1 MQAKEVK
8 IYTDSQ
14 LVASQVLGE
23 YQTKNDNLSE
33 YLVLVKEKI
42 TKFNSVEI
50 LHVPRE
56 HNKRADI
63 LSKLASTK
71 RKGGNKSV
79 IQEIL
84 PRPSIEKPSKV
95 VDINVIGN
103 KDCWMTPV
111 YNFLEHGTLPDDQKQ
126 AAVVRRRAC
135 SYVILDGKLYRRGFS
150 IPLLKCVDEDTADY
164 ILREVHEGI
173 NAQHLGGRSLARK
186 ALRAGYYWPTMQ
198 QDAKDHVKKCDK
210 CQRHGDMHLAPPREL
225 KSLSSPWP
233 FAWWGMDILGPFTKG
248 LYQNCYLIVAV
259 DYFTKWVEA
268 EPLSDI
274 TSLRIL
280 RFFKRSVLARF
291 GIPQVVVTDN
301 GTQFTDKEF
310 QAFLAALGTKQ
321 HFTSVE
327 HPQTNGQAEAANRVI
342 LRGLRRRL
350 DQNKKKWVEELD
362 NVLWAYRTTPH
373 STTGETPFRMVY
385 GTEAVIPVEIGEP
398 SRRTEQPLDEEQN
411 DEALRQELDLV
422 EEIRTRASLKE
433 ATLKQ
438 KIAARHDTKVIK
450 REFEV
455 GSLVLRRNADSQGGK
470 LAPNWEGP
478 YRVIDKTENGA
489 YYLEDL
495 RGKKLPR
502 PWNAQKLKQYYS

>member
-1 MQAKEVK
+1 
-8 IYTDSQ
+8 
-14 LVASQVLGE
+14 
-23 YQTKNDNLSE
+23 
-33 YLVLVKEKI
+33 
-42 TKFNSVEI
+42 
-50 LHVPRE
+50 
-56 HNKRADI
+56 
-63 LSKLASTK
+63 
-71 RKGGNKSV
+71 
-79 IQEIL
+79 
-84 PRPSIEKPSKV
+84 
-95 VDINVIGN
+95 
-103 KDCWMTPV
+103 MTPV

-126 AAVVRRRAC
+126 AAIVRRRAC

-233 FAWWGMDILGPFTKG
+233 FAWWGMDLLGPFTKG
-248 LYQNCYLIVAV
+248 LYQNRYLIVAV

-274 TSLRIL
+274 TSLRVL
-280 RFFKRSVLARF
+280 RFFKRNVLARF

-301 GTQFTDKEF
+301 GTQFTDKDF
-310 QAFLAALGTKQ
+310 QAFLVALGTKQ

-411 DEALRQELDLV
+411 DEALREELDLV
-422 EEIRTRASLKE
+422 EEIRTGASLKE

-455 GSLVLRRNADSQGGK
+455 GSLVLRRNADSQDGK

>member
-1 MQAKEVK
+1 M
-8 IYTDSQ
+8 
-14 LVASQVLGE
+14 LGE

-84 PRPSIEKPSKV
+84 PRPSIEKPSKG
-95 VDINVIGN
+95 VDINVIGD

-126 AAVVRRRAC
+126 AAIVRRRAC
-135 SYVILDGKLYRRGFS
+135 TYVILDGKLYRRGFS

-210 CQRHGDMHLAPPREL
+210 CQRHGDMHLAPPQEL

-233 FAWWGMDILGPFTKG
+233 FAWWGMDLLGPFTKG
-248 LYQNCYLIVAV
+248 LYQNRYLIVAV

-274 TSLRIL
+274 TSLRVL
-280 RFFKRSVLARF
+280 RFFKRNVLARF

-301 GTQFTDKEF
+301 GTQFTDKDF
-310 QAFLAALGTKQ
+310 QAFLVALGTKQ

-411 DEALRQELDLV
+411 DEALREELDLV
-422 EEIRTRASLKE
+422 EEIRTGASLKE

-455 GSLVLRRNADSQGGK
+455 GSLVLRRNADSQDGK

>member
-1 MQAKEVK
+1 
-8 IYTDSQ
+8 
-14 LVASQVLGE
+14 
-23 YQTKNDNLSE
+23 
-33 YLVLVKEKI
+33 
-42 TKFNSVEI
+42 
-50 LHVPRE
+50 
-56 HNKRADI
+56 
-63 LSKLASTK
+63 
-71 RKGGNKSV
+71 
-79 IQEIL
+79 
-84 PRPSIEKPSKV
+84 
-95 VDINVIGN
+95 
-103 KDCWMTPV
+103 
-111 YNFLEHGTLPDDQKQ
+111 
-126 AAVVRRRAC
+126 
-135 SYVILDGKLYRRGFS
+135 
-150 IPLLKCVDEDTADY
+150 
-164 ILREVHEGI
+164 
-173 NAQHLGGRSLARK
+173 
-186 ALRAGYYWPTMQ
+186 
-198 QDAKDHVKKCDK
+198 
-210 CQRHGDMHLAPPREL
+210 
-225 KSLSSPWP
+225 
-233 FAWWGMDILGPFTKG
+233 MDLLGPFTKG
-248 LYQNCYLIVAV
+248 LYQNRYLIVAV

-274 TSLRIL
+274 TSLRVL
-280 RFFKRSVLARF
+280 RFFKRNVLARF

-301 GTQFTDKEF
+301 GTQFTDKDF
-310 QAFLAALGTKQ
+310 QAFLVALGTKQ

-327 HPQTNGQAEAANRVI
+327 HPQTNGQAEAANKVI

-411 DEALRQELDLV
+411 DEALREELDLV
-422 EEIRTRASLKE
+422 EEIRTGASLKE

-455 GSLVLRRNADSQGGK
+455 GSLVLRRNADSQDGK